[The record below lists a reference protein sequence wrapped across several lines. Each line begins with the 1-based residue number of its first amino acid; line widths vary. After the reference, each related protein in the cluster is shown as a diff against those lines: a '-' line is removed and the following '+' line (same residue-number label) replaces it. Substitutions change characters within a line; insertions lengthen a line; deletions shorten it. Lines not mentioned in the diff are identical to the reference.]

1 MAFVVVW
8 SGINFSGTGD
18 VLSVGPIDLGTSPLT
33 VNSVEV
39 APYYCITVFD
49 GANYTGNFKTYFS
62 NNVDTSSFSLIKSI
76 IVQDCFVPYHND
88 YNKSVV
94 SANDYQTYVA
104 LNRYIN
110 LQEDATEYD
119 TAFYYLQKNQT
130 DYKIGY
136 NDFQSIVIQPGYY
149 ATFFDGNQR
158 SITFYNSVYFLDAF
172 KDLESNPFSS
182 ASYLQYMK
190 IFMKN
195 PPCSVTDP
203 CPTCPTCPTC
213 KTCETCQTCPTCPTC
228 KTCETCEKPT
238 PCATCPTCKKTCSDI
253 FDSMTVFYIVLGVF
267 CSSVLFLILFYFIKN
282 RKNSYTPSKPTIS
295 NYYEF

>member
-1 MAFVVVW
+1 MAFVRVW
-8 SGINFSGTGD
+8 SEINFSGTGS

-76 IVQDCFVPYHND
+76 IVQDCLVPYHND

-104 LNRYIN
+104 LNRNIN
-110 LQEDATEYD
+110 LQVDVTEYD

-136 NDFQSIVIQPGYY
+136 NDFQSIVIPPGYY

-172 KDLESNPFSS
+172 KEYNISS
-182 ASYLQYMK
+182 STSFVSMK
-190 IFMKN
+190 VFMKN
-195 PPCSVTDP
+195 PPCFVTDP
-203 CPTCPTCPTC
+203 CPTCQTCQPNPTCYFP
-213 KTCETCQTCPTCPTC
+213 
-228 KTCETCEKPT
+228 
-238 PCATCPTCKKTCSDI
+238 CSDI
-253 FDSMTVFYIVLGVF
+253 FDSMNTVYIILGVF
-267 CSSVLFLILFYFIKN
+267 FAAMILFVMFFSFKKN
-282 RKNSYTPSKPTIS
+282 NNINTDNGDSYVT
-295 NYYEF
+295 F

>member
-1 MAFVVVW
+1 MAFVRVW
-8 SGINFSGTGD
+8 SGINFSGTGR

-76 IVQDCFVPYHND
+76 IVQDCLVPYHND

-110 LQEDATEYD
+110 LQEDATEYY
-119 TAFYYLQKNQT
+119 TAFYYLLKNQT
-130 DYKIGY
+130 DYKIG
-136 NDFQSIVIQPGYY
+136 DSGFQSIVIPPGYY

-213 KTCETCQTCPTCPTC
+213 PRPSHPWDRHLLHHRSHPHLRHCHPLVRHPLPAECPPVR
-228 KTCETCEKPT
+228 PHW
-238 PCATCPTCKKTCSDI
+238 PAA
-253 FDSMTVFYIVLGVF
+253 
-267 CSSVLFLILFYFIKN
+267 VLFVVAVAVVYHPGHQTSCYPRPSNHGGNILMNNLIL
-282 RKNSYTPSKPTIS
+282 S
-295 NYYEF
+295 